1 MPRALT
7 KLAAAFIRKTLSLP
21 GDDFYRRASRVI
33 ARGLWHEQWK
43 HQDKHAAQASAL
55 ADVVV
60 YPADIGNGQSVD
72 MLCVGDKAL
81 LRARKILTKEPSTIA
96 WLDRMS
102 ADDVLWDV
110 GANVGVYTLYA
121 AVRRGCRVLAIEPGA
136 ANYYLLNKNIEIN
149 RLEGRVTALCAAAA
163 GNAGFGFLSL
173 PNTAP
178 GEAFTSYDDKGS
190 GSGSFQQGMI
200 GITLDDLSRQGS
212 FPLPTCIKIDVDG
225 IEHDIVRGAR
235 GLLRSGQVRSVLVER
250 DIDRQDLIAQLDEE
264 MAALSF
270 RRVEVG
276 VRADRTPSVV
286 NCIYDR

>member
-1 MPRALT
+1 MTRALT
-7 KLAAAFIRKTLSLP
+7 NFAVAFIRKTLSLP
-21 GDDFYRRASRVI
+21 GEDFYRRASRAI
-33 ARGLWHEQWK
+33 ARGLWQEQWK
-43 HQDKHAAQASAL
+43 YEGKHAAFANSVAN
-55 ADVVV
+55 VVIH
-60 YPADIGNGQSVD
+60 PADIGNGQSVD

-102 ADDVLWDV
+102 ADDVLWDI

-121 AVRRGCRVLAIEPGA
+121 AVRHGCRVLAIEPGA

-149 RLEGRVTALCAAAA
+149 RLSGRVTALCAAAA
-163 GNAGFGFLSL
+163 GKAGFGFLNL

-178 GEAFTSYDDKGS
+178 GEAFTSYDDKRG
-190 GSGSFQQGMI
+190 GDGGFQQGMI
-200 GITLDDLSRQGS
+200 GITLDELSGQGS
-212 FPLPTCIKIDVDG
+212 FPPPTFIKIDVDG

-235 GLLRSGQVRSVLVER
+235 SLLQSGQVRSVLIER
-250 DIDRQDLIAQLDEE
+250 DIGRQDLIAQMDDE

-270 RRVEVG
+270 RRVESG